1 MGRVLAAHHALMIL
15 ARRSGA
21 PFTYFAGSGWWKAD
35 MPTEDAW
42 NAYLTSLL
50 SQREH
55 PVTLRWT
62 KR

>member
-1 MGRVLAAHHALMIL
+1 MIL